1 LAYSV
6 SEDNRKESKSLL
18 RRHEGNFSMGMKLV
32 MAIVQNDDADD
43 LIDALT
49 AADFRATRLAS
60 TGGFLRQGNTTVIVG
75 VPVEAVN
82 DVLNIVASHG
92 HNPKQALPNSFPT
105 FTANLPKAQATEAQ
119 GSGVEVQAGRATV
132 FVLDLERYERI

>member
-1 LAYSV
+1 
-6 SEDNRKESKSLL
+6 
-18 RRHEGNFSMGMKLV
+18 MGMKLV

-60 TGGFLRQGNTTVIVG
+60 TGGFLRQGNTTIIVG
-75 VPVEAVN
+75 VPAEAVN
-82 DVLNIVASHG
+82 DVLNIVAHHG
-92 HNPKQALPNSFPT
+92 HNPKQTIPNPFPT
-105 FTANLPKAQATEAQ
+105 PTTVNMKKPEAQ
-119 GSGVEVQAGRATV
+119 NSTVEVQAGKATV